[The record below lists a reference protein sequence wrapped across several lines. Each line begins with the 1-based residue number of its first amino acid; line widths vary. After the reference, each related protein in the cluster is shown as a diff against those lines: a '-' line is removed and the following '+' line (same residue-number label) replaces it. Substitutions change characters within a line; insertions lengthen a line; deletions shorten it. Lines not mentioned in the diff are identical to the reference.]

1 MWRRLHKAPEVQER
15 IKAFRATAPN
25 TVDQHQA
32 FFAYG
37 MALQKELEK
46 SKFSAWPPGS
56 AQIEALLHKLENGN
70 AVESDVAEFR
80 RLAGEVLRPAYPLR
94 RVDEAKHGG
103 PCPQKRT

>member
-1 MWRRLHKAPEVQER
+1 
-15 IKAFRATAPN
+15 
-25 TVDQHQA
+25 
-32 FFAYG
+32 

-70 AVESDVAEFR
+70 AVESDVGEFR

-94 RVDEAKHGG
+94 RVDEAKHGD

>member
-1 MWRRLHKAPEVQER
+1 
-15 IKAFRATAPN
+15 
-25 TVDQHQA
+25 
-32 FFAYG
+32 

-80 RLAGEVLRPAYPLR
+80 RLAGENCGLHTRLGAWMKQNMGALVPRNAPRGSSPGFKSNTPL
-94 RVDEAKHGG
+94 ASAL
-103 PCPQKRT
+103 QSWSF